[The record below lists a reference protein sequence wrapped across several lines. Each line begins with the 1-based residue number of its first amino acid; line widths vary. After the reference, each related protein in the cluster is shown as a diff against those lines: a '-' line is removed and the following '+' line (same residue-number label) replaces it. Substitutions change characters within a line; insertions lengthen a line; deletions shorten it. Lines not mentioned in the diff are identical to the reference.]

1 MEIGNKEFSWMVET
15 RSERLDKL
23 KEMNLSE
30 LKELTN
36 IYGLSINRTRWN
48 ETLLIDRE
56 YLISAI
62 STETGGNIT
71 TTLDNDVL
79 EIWGFPISQTY
90 DPESKIGYLNW
101 KDLNDKDY
109 KIPFKGQTHY
119 WRSFKKLGFT
129 DRKIRDKI
137 IKQSATDQKK
147 ITERLFSYKHGMP
160 LLLRA
165 GFSKEFNEYTVFG
178 IMTKRWKKI
187 TVKDLEPYVH
197 QALKDSP
204 YSRNN
209 KPRVS
214 TKHSNGRHGGRIKIQ
229 FKELRPGDSGFV
241 PTLNIDAGYLNAEQ
255 AVKGWGGARILMCS
269 NQLSTEVRSVLGKRL
284 KIAQHLFKKK
294 EHIDKPEA
302 IQYLVQ
308 DLVQGLESLSGLMD
322 TAIETYLSPLDVDN
336 ILDYYTGVGFIS
348 TRVRNQLGAKMMNNN
363 YIGSDLYGST
373 LYGLMMAVTE
383 FGPHANVKK
392 GVAEKCIR
400 MGGELTV
407 VAPYWDEYMELI
419 LPTAQEYRGKMV
431 ELEDSFN
438 PNEYIPTS

>member
-119 WRSFKKLGFT
+119 WKSFKKLGFT

-187 TVKDLEPYVH
+187 TVKDLEP
-197 QALKDSP
+197 
-204 YSRNN
+204 
-209 KPRVS
+209 
-214 TKHSNGRHGGRIKIQ
+214 
-229 FKELRPGDSGFV
+229 
-241 PTLNIDAGYLNAEQ
+241 
-255 AVKGWGGARILMCS
+255 
-269 NQLSTEVRSVLGKRL
+269 
-284 KIAQHLFKKK
+284 
-294 EHIDKPEA
+294 
-302 IQYLVQ
+302 
-308 DLVQGLESLSGLMD
+308 
-322 TAIETYLSPLDVDN
+322 
-336 ILDYYTGVGFIS
+336 
-348 TRVRNQLGAKMMNNN
+348 
-363 YIGSDLYGST
+363 
-373 LYGLMMAVTE
+373 
-383 FGPHANVKK
+383 
-392 GVAEKCIR
+392 
-400 MGGELTV
+400 
-407 VAPYWDEYMELI
+407 
-419 LPTAQEYRGKMV
+419 
-431 ELEDSFN
+431 
-438 PNEYIPTS
+438 